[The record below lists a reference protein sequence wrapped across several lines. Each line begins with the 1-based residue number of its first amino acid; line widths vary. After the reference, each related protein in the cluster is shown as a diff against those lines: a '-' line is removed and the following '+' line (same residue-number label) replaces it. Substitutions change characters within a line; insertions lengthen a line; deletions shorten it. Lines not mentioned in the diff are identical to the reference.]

1 MTSNNNGASSKIGLV
16 MEGGAMRGMFTAGVL
31 DVFMEAKLTFQGA
44 VGVSAGA
51 AFGCNIKSHQIGRS
65 IRYNKKYCQNKDYV
79 SLRSWLLTGDL
90 YNADF
95 SYNKIPY
102 ELDPFDVATF
112 RADPM
117 DFYVVC
123 TGMDTGLPVYHN
135 CLKGDPEDIQWL
147 RASAS
152 IPIFSRPVIINGQKL
167 SDGGT
172 SDSIPLQFMESKGYA
187 RNVVILTQPAGF
199 VKERMKHFWL
209 AKIFL
214 RKYPAL
220 LETLSRRPQM
230 YNEERQYVEKR
241 AQEGQVFVIKPPE
254 PLGVGSVEHNPDE
267 LERVYQIGRRT
278 AEANLEE
285 LKCFLSLLL

>member
-123 TGMDTGLPVYHN
+123 TDM
-135 CLKGDPEDIQWL
+135 

>member
-1 MTSNNNGASSKIGLV
+1 
-16 MEGGAMRGMFTAGVL
+16 MEGGAMRGMFTAGVT
-31 DVFMEAKLTFQGA
+31 DVMMENGIEFDSAI
-44 VGVSAGA
+44 GVSAGA
-51 AFGCNIKSHQIGRS
+51 AFGCNVKSRQIGRA
-65 IRYNKKYCQNKDYV
+65 IRYNKRFCRDWRFC
-79 SLRSWLLTGDL
+79 SIRSWILTGDL
-90 YNADF
+90 YGAEF
-95 SYNKIPY
+95 CYETLPY
-102 ELDPFDVATF
+102 QLDPYDIDTYA
-112 RADPM
+112 ANPM

-123 TGMDTGLPVYHN
+123 TDMDTGLPVYHN